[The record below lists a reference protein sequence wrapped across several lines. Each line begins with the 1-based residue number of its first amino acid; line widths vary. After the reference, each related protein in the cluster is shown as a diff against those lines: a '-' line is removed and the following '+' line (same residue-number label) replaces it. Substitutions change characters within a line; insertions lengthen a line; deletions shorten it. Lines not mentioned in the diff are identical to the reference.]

1 MIPDFNMAGVL
12 PPIRP
17 GQDGIS
23 PDRSPYPVA
32 LHAVV
37 DRFAKTPE
45 RIAILQG
52 LLDYRAALHGI
63 GVNSGFQWLDG
74 SFMEQVEV
82 LESRPPNDVDA
93 VTFFYLP
100 QGVDQRTLA
109 TQHGALFTPKD
120 IKENFNVDGYPV
132 TLGTHMTPYHIKNI
146 SYWYSMWSHRRDGLW
161 KGFIQVDLSPT
172 EDVAA
177 RAALALI
184 QQQGGGTV

>member
-1 MIPDFNMAGVL
+1 MIPDWNLAGVL

-17 GQDGIS
+17 GQGGTS
-23 PDRSPYPVA
+23 SDRSPYTVA
-32 LHAVV
+32 LHHLV

-52 LLDYRAALHGI
+52 LLDYREALHGI

-82 LESRPPNDVDA
+82 LESRSPNDVDA
-93 VTFFYLP
+93 VTFFHLP
-100 QGVDQRTLA
+100 QGVDQATLA
-109 TQHGALFTPKD
+109 TQHGALFRPQD
-120 IKENFNVDGYPV
+120 IKQNFKVDGYPCI
-132 TLGTHMTPYHIKNI
+132 LGTTLTPQHVKQV

-161 KGFIQVDLSPT
+161 KGFVQVDLSPT

-184 QQQGGGTV
+184 QQQGGRA